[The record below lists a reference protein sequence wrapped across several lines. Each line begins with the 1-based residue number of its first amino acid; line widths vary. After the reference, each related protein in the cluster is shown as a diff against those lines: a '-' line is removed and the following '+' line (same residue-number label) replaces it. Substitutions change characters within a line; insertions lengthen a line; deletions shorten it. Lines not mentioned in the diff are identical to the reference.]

1 MSDRG
6 DYQGDMSQY
15 RFTDTEI
22 EGLLSGSPVSNS
34 ELAPLAGLLSALR
47 SGGDDDLDD
56 ETVSRFVAAA
66 VAATEPAAMPAPKA
80 RTRRRAWTGSLRRR
94 ATAIAV
100 AATVVLGGTSGLAL
114 AADGAKPGDAL
125 YGVDRA
131 LESIGIGAGGDQERL
146 AEVEALFDAGQVES
160 GLEHAAELLG
170 NDASNGTQATAALME
185 AANRVKDGG
194 STGSAATRESVS
206 ELLAYIADNLG
217 HVDGRQVAEMAAEIG
232 NRDATTSDTPGNSP
246 AEPPGL
252 SDEQPGPP
260 DTVPANPPGL
270 SDDKPG
276 PPDTTPADPPGLTN
290 QQPGPPD
297 TVPANPPG
305 LSDDKPGQS
314 NTRPAN
320 PPGRSDTKPGSQ
332 KNSH

>member
-34 ELAPLAGLLSALR
+34 ELAPLVGLSL
-47 SGGDDDLDD
+47 DDLVG
-56 ETVSRFVAAA
+56 ETEPVNLPGVPGSDYPIMIGMSGTA
-66 VAATEPAAMPAPKA
+66 VPAAMPAPKA

-276 PPDTTPADPPGLTN
+276 
-290 QQPGPPD
+290 
-297 TVPANPPG
+297 
-305 LSDDKPGQS
+305 QS